1 LDCSLPGAAEGLLR
15 GCTPAL
21 ARLTSRPPCLLPF
34 RTVLPSPVT
43 RAPSLLSLSS
53 GGPLDLM
60 SCRVVAAG
68 TREMATLIAQALQTI
83 NYGRD
88 DEK

>member
-1 LDCSLPGAAEGLLR
+1 MCACYVFIWDCSGLSSNPGA
-15 GCTPAL
+15 
-21 ARLTSRPPCLLPF
+21 SPP
-34 RTVLPSPVT
+34 
-43 RAPSLLSLSS
+43 SLSS
-53 GGPLDLM
+53 GGPFDLM

-68 TREMATLIAQALQTI
+68 TREMAMLIAQALQTI

>member
-1 LDCSLPGAAEGLLR
+1 MID
-15 GCTPAL
+15 T
-21 ARLTSRPPCLLPF
+21 
-34 RTVLPSPVT
+34 
-43 RAPSLLSLSS
+43 S

-68 TREMATLIAQALQTI
+68 TREMAVLIAQALQTI

>member
-1 LDCSLPGAAEGLLR
+1 VYVCVVQNCWA
-15 GCTPAL
+15 
-21 ARLTSRPPCLLPF
+21 
-34 RTVLPSPVT
+34 SPVT
-43 RAPSLLSLSS
+43 QVSTLSPLSS

-68 TREMATLIAQALQTI
+68 TRELAMLIAQALQTI